1 MNRLFSS
8 SIGMKIVMAV
18 SGGLLALFLVAH
30 VLGNLEIFGGAEAIN
45 RYGAMLRIFPP
56 LLWAMRIGLLTLV
69 VLHIISAIRLSSL
82 NRAAR
87 PARYAQSKTQATTF
101 AARTM
106 LLSGILLAAFIV
118 YHILH
123 FTVRTVVPEYREMT
137 DALGRHDVYKM
148 VTDAFGHPLVA
159 FFYVFSMLLLGL
171 HVSHGV
177 SSMLQTLGVTH
188 PRYHPAIRRLGPVF
202 AVLIVIGFISVPLA
216 VLAHR
221 VP

>member
-1 MNRLFSS
+1 
-8 SIGMKIVMAV
+8 MKIVMAV

-101 AARTM
+101 RGRAPCC
-106 LLSGILLAAFIV
+106 SPAFCWRFSSSN
-118 YHILH
+118 HILH

-148 VTDAFGHPLVA
+148 VTDAFGHPLVRSSTSSRCCSWA
-159 FFYVFSMLLLGL
+159 W

-177 SSMLQTLGVTH
+177 SSMLQD
-188 PRYHPAIRRLGPVF
+188 ARRLAPALPPGDSPARTVI